1 MWMGCD
7 SITFKKCER
16 CGRLFKLDSPNQRY
30 CRDYC
35 KVQARKDRIRL
46 RVQKHR
52 KNGGNKEDKE
62 MVRQRVEN
70 YREHWGFNNKNE
82 LLGSGRLSQKANPDF
97 KVELKLIQ
105 WEKRR
110 LGIK

>member
-1 MWMGCD
+1 M
-7 SITFKKCER
+7 
-16 CGRLFKLDSPNQRY
+16 
-30 CRDYC
+30 
-35 KVQARKDRIRL
+35 QARKDKIRL

-52 KNGGNKEDKE
+52 GNGNKENKE
-62 MVRQRVEN
+62 NVRLRVQKHRKAKDIEELREKN
-70 YREHWGFNNKNE
+70 RKHINSYREHWGFNNKNE
-82 LLGSGRLSQKANPDF
+82 LLGSGRLSPKANPDF

>member
-1 MWMGCD
+1 MGCD
-7 SITFKKCER
+7 QIKFKKCER
-16 CGRLFKLDSPNQRY
+16 CGRLFKLDYPNQRY

-35 KVQARKDRIRL
+35 RVQARKDKIRL

-52 KNGGNKEDKE
+52 KAKDIEELREKNRKHINS
-62 MVRQRVEN
+62 

-82 LLGSGRLSQKANPDF
+82 LLGSGRLSPKANPDF